1 MACMGPASPGGPSSS
16 TGAKLKRFPLA
27 VLAACA
33 VVTATAPAASAA
45 SIPSAIGP
53 LHVVAMGDSYASG
66 TGAGDYQAGTEGNC
80 WRSNNSYSEQIVA
93 RVRARGQSVQFTN
106 VTCSG
111 AATSDLY
118 KDFLG
123 QPAQLNALQVD
134 TNVVLLTIGTNDIGY
149 AAYGGLC
156 IQGDCSG
163 APTQAIAAK
172 LPDMAKNVA
181 QLFKDIHARS
191 PHAKIVLS
199 AYGSQLSA
207 GPNADGAKLDPICDA
222 GVFSADER
230 SQGNALASQLDKTLR
245 DTTSRARWYGVDTVF
260 VSEYTADS
268 VHLNSTFAGH
278 SLCDAGTPFY
288 RGFDAL
294 APGQEGPDAVL
305 HLNKDGQSALADL
318 ITSQV

>member
-1 MACMGPASPGGPSSS
+1 M
-16 TGAKLKRFPLA
+16 LKRLPIA
-27 VLAACA
+27 ALAAFA
-33 VVTATAPAASAA
+33 AITAMAPAASAQ
-45 SIPSAIGP
+45 IGP

-123 QPAQLNALQVD
+123 QGPQLDALQVD

-163 APTQAIAAK
+163 APTQAITAK
-172 LPDMAKNVA
+172 LPDMATNVGR
-181 QLFKDIHARS
+181 LFKDIHARS

-199 AYGSQLSA
+199 AYGSQLNPDANAA
-207 GPNADGAKLDPICDA
+207 GKLDPICDDT
-222 GVFSADER
+222 VFSAQER
-230 SQGNALASQLDKTLR
+230 TEGNAVASQLDKTLQ
-245 DTTSRARWYGVDTVF
+245 DTVSRARAYGVDTAF
-260 VSEYTADS
+260 VSEYAADS

-278 SLCDAGTPFY
+278 SLCQAGTPFY

-305 HLNKDGQSALADL
+305 HLNKDGQTALADL
-318 ITSQV
+318 ILAQV

>member
-1 MACMGPASPGGPSSS
+1 VTSIVSLCGRDSAA
-16 TGAKLKRFPLA
+16 TVAIVKRLF
-27 VLAACA
+27 LAA
-33 VVTATAPAASAA
+33 ATAFAAITAMTPTASAQ
-45 SIPSAIGP
+45 IGP

-66 TGAGDYQAGTEGNC
+66 TGAGDYQTGTEGNC

-123 QPAQLNALQVD
+123 QPPQLDALKVD
-134 TNVVLLTIGTNDIGY
+134 TDVVLLTIGTNDIGY

-156 IQGDCSG
+156 VQGDCSG

-172 LPDMAKNVA
+172 LPDMAKNVG
-181 QLFKDIHARS
+181 QLFKDIHTRS

-199 AYGSQLSA
+199 AYGSQLTA
-207 GPNADGAKLDPICDA
+207 GPNADGKLDPICDA
-222 GVFSADER
+222 TVFSAQER
-230 SQGNALASQLDKTLR
+230 TEGNALASQLNKTLR
-245 DTTSRARWYGVDTVF
+245 DTVSQARGYGVDTAF
-260 VSEYTADS
+260 VSEYAADS

-278 SLCDAGTPFY
+278 SLCQAGTPFY

-294 APGQEGPDAVL
+294 APGEEGPDAVL
-305 HLNKDGQSALADL
+305 HLNKDGQTALADL
-318 ITSQV
+318 ILAQV

>member
-1 MACMGPASPGGPSSS
+1 M
-16 TGAKLKRFPLA
+16 KRLPIA
-27 VLAACA
+27 ALAAFA
-33 VVTATAPAASAA
+33 AITAPAPAASAD
-45 SIPSAIGP
+45 IGP

-66 TGAGDYQAGTEGNC
+66 TGAGDYQPGTEGNC
-80 WRSNNSYSEQIVA
+80 WRSNNSYAEQIVA
-93 RVRARGQSVQFTN
+93 RVRARGSSVQFTN

-123 QPAQLNALQVD
+123 QGPQLDALQVD

-156 IQGDCSG
+156 IQADCSG
-163 APTQAIAAK
+163 APTQAIAAQ
-172 LPDMAKNVA
+172 LPDMAKNVGR
-181 QLFKDIHARS
+181 LFQDIHARS

-199 AYGSQLSA
+199 AYGSQLS
-207 GPNADGAKLDPICDA
+207 PDADVDGKLDPICDA
-222 GVFSADER
+222 SVFSAQER
-230 SQGNALASQLDKTLR
+230 TEGNALARQLNKTLQ
-245 DTTSRARWYGVDTVF
+245 DTVAQAEAYGIDTAF
-260 VSEYTADS
+260 VSEYAADS

-278 SLCDAGTPFY
+278 SLCQAGTPFY

-305 HLNKDGQSALADL
+305 HLNKDGQTALADL
-318 ITSQV
+318 VMAQV

>member
-1 MACMGPASPGGPSSS
+1 M
-16 TGAKLKRFPLA
+16 LKRLPIA
-27 VLAACA
+27 ALAAFA
-33 VVTATAPAASAA
+33 AITAMAPAASAQ
-45 SIPSAIGP
+45 IGP

-123 QPAQLNALQVD
+123 QGPQLDALQVD

-163 APTQAIAAK
+163 APTQAITAK
-172 LPDMAKNVA
+172 LPDMAKNVGR
-181 QLFKDIHARS
+181 LFKDIHARS

-199 AYGSQLSA
+199 AYGSQLSPDANAA
-207 GPNADGAKLDPICDA
+207 GKLDPICDDA
-222 GVFSADER
+222 VFSAQER
-230 SQGNALASQLDKTLR
+230 TEGNAVASQLDKTLR
-245 DTTSRARWYGVDTVF
+245 DTVSRARAYGVDTAF
-260 VSEYTADS
+260 VSEYAADS
-268 VHLNSTFAGH
+268 VHLNRAFAGH
-278 SLCDAGTPFY
+278 SLCQAGTPFY

-305 HLNKDGQSALADL
+305 HLNKDGQTALADL
-318 ITSQV
+318 ILAQI

>member
-1 MACMGPASPGGPSSS
+1 V
-16 TGAKLKRFPLA
+16 KRLPIA
-27 VLAACA
+27 VLAAFA
-33 VVTATAPAASAA
+33 AITAMAPVASAD
-45 SIPSAIGP
+45 IGP

-93 RVRARGQSVQFTN
+93 RVRARGTSVQFTN

-123 QPAQLNALQVD
+123 QGPQLDALQVD
-134 TNVVLLTIGTNDIGY
+134 TDVVLLTIGTNDIGY

-163 APTQAIAAK
+163 APTQAITAK
-172 LPDMAKNVA
+172 LPDMAKNVG
-181 QLFKDIHARS
+181 QLFQDIHARS

-199 AYGSQLSA
+199 AYGSQLSPTA
-207 GPNADGAKLDPICDA
+207 NADGKLDPICDA
-222 GVFSADER
+222 AVFSAQER
-230 SQGNALASQLDKTLR
+230 TEGNALAGQLNKTLR
-245 DTTSRARWYGVDTVF
+245 DTVNRARAYGGIDAAF
-260 VSEYTADS
+260 VSEYAADS

-278 SLCDAGTPFY
+278 SLCQAGTPFY

-305 HLNKDGQSALADL
+305 HLNKDGQTALADL
-318 ITSQV
+318 IMATV

>member
-1 MACMGPASPGGPSSS
+1 M
-16 TGAKLKRFPLA
+16 KRLPIA
-27 VLAACA
+27 ALAAFA
-33 VVTATAPAASAA
+33 AITAMAPAASAD
-45 SIPSAIGP
+45 IGP

-93 RVRARGQSVQFTN
+93 RVRARGASVQFTN

-123 QPAQLNALQVD
+123 QGPQLDALQVD
-134 TNVVLLTIGTNDIGY
+134 TNLVLLTIGTNDIGY

-156 IQGDCSG
+156 IQSDCSG

-172 LPDMAKNVA
+172 LPDMAKNVG
-181 QLFKDIHARS
+181 QLFQDIHARS

-199 AYGSQLSA
+199 GYGSQLSPDANAA
-207 GPNADGAKLDPICDA
+207 GKLDPICDA
-222 GVFSADER
+222 AVFSAQER
-230 SQGNALASQLDKTLR
+230 TEGNALAGQLNKTLR
-245 DTTSRARWYGVDTVF
+245 DTVARARAYGGIDAAF
-260 VSEYTADS
+260 VSEYAADS

-278 SLCDAGTPFY
+278 SLCQAGTPFY

-305 HLNKDGQSALADL
+305 HLNKDGQTALADL
-318 ITSQV
+318 IVAQV

>member
-1 MACMGPASPGGPSSS
+1 M
-16 TGAKLKRFPLA
+16 LKRLPIA
-27 VLAACA
+27 ALAAFA
-33 VVTATAPAASAA
+33 AITAMAPAASAQ
-45 SIPSAIGP
+45 IGP

-123 QPAQLNALQVD
+123 QGPQLDALQVD

-163 APTQAIAAK
+163 APTQAITAK
-172 LPDMAKNVA
+172 LPDMATNVGR
-181 QLFKDIHARS
+181 LFKDIHARS

-199 AYGSQLSA
+199 AYGSQLSPDANAA
-207 GPNADGAKLDPICDA
+207 GKLDPICDDT
-222 GVFSADER
+222 VFSAQER
-230 SQGNALASQLDKTLR
+230 TEGNAVASQLDKTLR
-245 DTTSRARWYGVDTVF
+245 DTVSRARAYGVDTAF
-260 VSEYTADS
+260 VSEYAADS
-268 VHLNSTFAGH
+268 VHLNSAFAGH
-278 SLCDAGTPFY
+278 SLCQAGTPFY

-305 HLNKDGQSALADL
+305 HLNKDGQTALADL
-318 ITSQV
+318 IVAQV

>member
-1 MACMGPASPGGPSSS
+1 M
-16 TGAKLKRFPLA
+16 KRLPLA
-27 VLAACA
+27 ALAAFA
-33 VVTATAPAASAA
+33 VITAAAPAASADP
-45 SIPSAIGP
+45 IPSAVGP

-118 KDFLG
+118 QDFLG
-123 QPAQLNALQVD
+123 QPPQLDALQVD
-134 TNVVLLTIGTNDIGY
+134 TNVALLTIGTNDIGY

-156 IQGDCSG
+156 IQSDCSG

-172 LPDMAKNVA
+172 LPDLAKNVA
-181 QLFKDIHARS
+181 QLVKDIHARS

-199 AYGSQLSA
+199 AYGSQLTA

-222 GVFSADER
+222 GVFSPEER

-245 DTTSRARWYGVDTVF
+245 DTIAQARRYGADTAF
-260 VSEYTADS
+260 VSEYAADS
-268 VHLNSTFAGH
+268 VHLNSSFAGH
-278 SLCDAGTPFY
+278 SLCQAGTPYY

-305 HLNKDGQSALADL
+305 HLDKDGQTALADL
-318 ITSQV
+318 IMSQV